1 MAEVLGGLVS
11 KARECFTDTIDL
23 LLVILGVASTSAV
36 VEAVRSW
43 LPEQTTG
50 VTEETLASV
59 IGFILWYF
67 GGKIHKRLV
76 PFGFGIFLAG
86 IGSWASSWVA
96 PLFAFLKKK

>member
-23 LLVILGVASTSAV
+23 LLVILGVASTSAI

-43 LPEQTTG
+43 LPEQTAG

-67 GGKIHKRLV
+67 GSKIHKRLS
-76 PFGFGIFLAG
+76 PFGFGVFLAG
-86 IGSWASSWVA
+86 IGAWASSWVA
-96 PLFAFLKKK
+96 PLFSFLKKK

>member
-11 KARECFTDTIDL
+11 KARECFSDTVDL

-43 LPEQTTG
+43 LPEQTKT
-50 VTEETLASV
+50 VAEETLASV
-59 IGFILWYF
+59 IGFLLWYF
-67 GGKIHKRLV
+67 GDKIHKRLT

-86 IGSWASSWVA
+86 IGAWASSWVA
-96 PLFAFLKKK
+96 PLFEMLKKK